1 MERKI
6 GDVFRFEGRWLKV
19 KEQDAKKACR
29 NCYFA
34 AKCSRCRSFIGYC
47 AVTSRSD
54 NKDVIFEDITYEPD
68 KKPQQE
74 EQPQEQAEQPQE
86 LNLCEILKDCPE
98 GEPFWSPMLGDVK
111 FYDIGQSVVIVRV
124 EMENGETWVI
134 NADGTI
140 TIGGVTS
147 QEIMLYPSREQRDWT
162 KVKYEKKKLLPRT
175 WEEFC
180 KNYPRKK
187 GEAYSDIGSQICICE
202 QDSEYRDKDTDKN
215 LLPNKQAAEA
225 HLAYK
230 QLHQMRDAWRDGWL
244 PDWKDDTQNKYVI
257 CSLDGEHSIR
267 VHYTYRHFLAFQD
280 EKRANEFLTN
290 FRGLIEQA
298 GDLI

>member
-6 GDVFRFEGRWLKV
+6 GETFEYEGEKLKV
-19 KEQDAKKACR
+19 VNAGTACDG
-29 NCYFA
+29 CYF
-34 AKCSRCRSFIGYC
+34 KGKSC
-47 AVTSRSD
+47 D
-54 NKDVIFEDITYEPD
+54 NRNYDITGICGWTRKDNQPVRFIKVTEE
-68 KKPQQE
+68 QQE
-74 EQPQEQAEQPQE
+74 EQPQEEPQQ
-86 LNLCEILKDCPE
+86 LNLCEVLKHCPE

-230 QLHQMRDAWRDGWL
+230 QLHQMRDAWREGWL